1 LRSILFG
8 EGMFRENHDDLPYF
22 DEIGNDYI
30 REIRRQDAY
39 TGRGGKLSA
48 PQQIKYENRVAMLV
62 ERLVLILD
70 AVQSDPEA
78 IRDYLESIEVN
89 GRNGLLPSTVYS
101 RFKDHV
107 RAKGQPEI
115 LASERERD
123 RLRFISG
130 EVRSENNNLSALSVD
145 QLLEKHERGH
155 ISMET
160 LFQQFRKREKSG
172 TRLQKMDQKLWNRYR
187 SWVAEKRR
195 IRRAPDT
202 RS

>member
-1 LRSILFG
+1 
-8 EGMFRENHDDLPYF
+8 MFRDDQDELPYF
-22 DEIGNDYI
+22 DEVGNDYI

-70 AVQSDPEA
+70 AVESDPDA
-78 IRDYLESIEVN
+78 IRDYLESIEFN
-89 GRNGLLPSTVYS
+89 GRNGLLPQMVYS
-101 RFKDHV
+101 RFKQHV
-107 RAKGQPEI
+107 TVKGQPPSQS
-115 LASERERD
+115 SERERD

-130 EVRSENNNLSALSVD
+130 QVKSETSNLSQLSVD
-145 QLLEKHERGH
+145 QLLESHERGQ

-172 TRLQKMDQKLWNRYR
+172 VRLQKMDQKLWNRYR

-195 IRRAPDT
+195 AH
-202 RS
+202 RSPGQRSENR

>member
-1 LRSILFG
+1 
-8 EGMFRENHDDLPYF
+8 MFREDQEELPYF
-22 DEIGNDYI
+22 DEVGNDYI

-70 AVQSDPEA
+70 AVESDPA
-78 IRDYLESIEVN
+78 AVRDYLESIEVN
-89 GRNGLLPSTVYS
+89 GRNGLLPATVYS
-101 RFKDHV
+101 RFKEHV
-107 RAKGQPEI
+107 QIKSQPESR
-115 LASERERD
+115 ASERERD

-130 EVRSENNNLSALSVD
+130 EVRSENNNLSQLSVD
-145 QLLEKHERGH
+145 QLLENHERGQ

-160 LFQQFRKREKSG
+160 LFQQFRKRERSG
-172 TRLQKMDQKLWNRYR
+172 VRLQKMDPKLWNRYR

-195 IRRAPDT
+195 VRRAPDS

>member
-1 LRSILFG
+1 
-8 EGMFRENHDDLPYF
+8 MFRDDYDELPYF
-22 DEIGNDYI
+22 DEVGNDYI

-39 TGRGGKLSA
+39 AGRGGKLSA

-70 AVQSDPEA
+70 AVQSDPDA

-89 GRNGLLPSTVYS
+89 GRNGLLPSTVYV
-101 RFKDHV
+101 RFKEHV
-107 RAKGQPEI
+107 KAKGEPASM
-115 LASERERD
+115 ASERERD

-130 EVRSENNNLSALSVD
+130 GLRSENSNLSQLSVD
-145 QLLEKHERGH
+145 QLLENHEKGQ

-172 TRLQKMDQKLWNRYR
+172 VRLQKMDQKLWNRYR

-195 IRRAPDT
+195 IRRAPDS
-202 RS
+202 R

>member
-1 LRSILFG
+1 
-8 EGMFRENHDDLPYF
+8 MFREEHDELPYF
-22 DEIGNDYI
+22 DEVGNDYI

-39 TGRGGKLSA
+39 AGRGGKLSA

-89 GRNGLLPSTVYS
+89 GKNGLLPSTVYT
-101 RFKDHV
+101 RFKEYV
-107 RAKGQPEI
+107 KAKGEPPSM
-115 LASERERD
+115 ASERERD

-130 EVRSENNNLSALSVD
+130 ELKSESNNLSQLSVD
-145 QLLEKHERGH
+145 ELLDQHERGQ

-160 LFQQFRKREKSG
+160 LFQQFRKREKTG

-195 IRRAPDT
+195 VRRAPDP

>member
-1 LRSILFG
+1 
-8 EGMFRENHDDLPYF
+8 MFRQDQEELPYF
-22 DEIGNDYI
+22 DEVGNDYI

-70 AVQSDPEA
+70 AVESDPDA

-89 GRNGLLPSTVYS
+89 GRNGLLPTTVYS

-107 RAKGQPEI
+107 RAKSEPESQ
-115 LASERERD
+115 ASERERD

-130 EVRSENNNLSALSVD
+130 ELKSENNNLSQLSVD
-145 QLLEKHERGH
+145 QLLENHERGQ

-160 LFQQFRKREKSG
+160 LFQQFRKREKG
-172 TRLQKMDQKLWNRYR
+172 GVRLQKMDQKLWNRYR

-195 IRRAPDT
+195 VRRPPDAN
-202 RS
+202 S

>member
-1 LRSILFG
+1 
-8 EGMFRENHDDLPYF
+8 
-22 DEIGNDYI
+22 
-30 REIRRQDAY
+30 
-39 TGRGGKLSA
+39 
-48 PQQIKYENRVAMLV
+48 MLV

-107 RAKGQPEI
+107 RAKGQPEM